1 MTENDKVEEQ
11 VQNEAA
17 DAKNAEAESQE
28 NEQNTADV
36 EEQKN
41 EDACEEGADR
51 EPSLEEKLTVAN
63 DKYLRLNAEF
73 DNYRKRTAK
82 ERVELINTASKDV
95 LKDLLDVLD
104 DAERTEAL
112 LKNDEVEMKALK
124 EGVQLVFNKLRKTL
138 EQKGLQAFDS
148 QGETF
153 DVELHEA
160 LTEIPAPNKKLKGK
174 VVDEIQ
180 KGYNL
185 NGKLIRHAKVVVGK

>member
-1 MTENDKVEEQ
+1 MTENDKVEETVEQ
-11 VQNEAA
+11 TTESTQNTESTEQETASAA
-17 DAKNAEAESQE
+17 EEKTEEECAEGEAE
-28 NEQNTADV
+28 V
-36 EEQKN
+36 K
-41 EDACEEGADR
+41 
-51 EPSLEEKLTVAN
+51 EPSIEEKLTMAN
-63 DKYLRLNAEF
+63 DKYIRLNAEF

-82 ERVELINTASKDV
+82 ERVELISTASKDV

-104 DAERTEAL
+104 DSERTDAL
-112 LKNDEVEMKALK
+112 LKNEDVEMKALK

-148 QGETF
+148 KGETF

-160 LTEIPAPNKKLKGK
+160 LTEIPAPNKKLRGK

>member
-1 MTENDKVEEQ
+1 MTEKDKVEEI
-11 VQNEAA
+11 VQEAA
-17 DAKNAEAESQE
+17 ESTNNTESTEQQEAVS
-28 NEQNTADV
+28 V
-36 EEQKN
+36 EEKT
-41 EDACEEGADR
+41 EEEECKEGDHK
-51 EPSLEEKLTVAN
+51 EPSLEEKLTMAN

-82 ERVELINTASKDV
+82 ERVELISTASKDV

-104 DAERTEAL
+104 DCERTDTL
-112 LKNDEVEMKALK
+112 LKNDEVEVKALK

-148 QGETF
+148 KEKEF

-160 LTEIPAPNKKLKGK
+160 ITEIPAPNKKLKGK

>member
-1 MTENDKVEEQ
+1 MTEKDKVEEI
-11 VQNEAA
+11 VEETTE
-17 DAKNAEAESQE
+17 AKNSAESTEQE
-28 NEQNTADV
+28 TATTT
-36 EEQKN
+36 EEQT
-41 EDACEEGADR
+41 EEECKEGTDR
-51 EPSLEEKLTVAN
+51 EPSMEEKLSMAN
-63 DKYLRLNAEF
+63 DKYIRLNAEF

-82 ERVELINTASKDV
+82 ERVELISTASKDV

-104 DAERTEAL
+104 DAERTDSL
-112 LKNDEVEMKALK
+112 LKNKEVEMKALK

-148 QGETF
+148 KGEEF

>member
-1 MTENDKVEEQ
+1 MSEEEKVEEIK
-11 VQNEAA
+11 A
-17 DAKNAEAESQE
+17 DATQEESIKQESSTPIGENSQSASDEECAEGQAEPKPIDE
-28 NEQNTADV
+28 LALM
-36 EEQKN
+36 K
-41 EDACEEGADR
+41 
-51 EPSLEEKLTVAN
+51 
-63 DKYLRLNAEF
+63 DKYVRLNAEF

-82 ERVELINTASKDV
+82 ERVELISTASKDV

-104 DAERTEAL
+104 DAERTDTL

-138 EQKGLQAFDS
+138 EQKGLQAFES
-148 QGETF
+148 KGEVF

-160 LTEIPAPNKKLKGK
+160 LTEIPAPKKKLRGK